1 MVTLVYVPAVFTR
14 CITCNAIG
22 SWGTHWNDYKYDKYM
37 DHFFLNSRPV
47 LCVQIYQHIYYHS
60 KWNVLGFSK
69 TNIDFTI
76 ICYKPFIFDTVYKC
90 YRIFL
95 LLCLFNVTFLSSN
108 LLLKSICWWLFNKNT
123 HIFTIMIK
131 SENMK
136 RYLYWHM
143 FLFSLIK
150 VHRNEKKGLLW

>member
-1 MVTLVYVPAVFTR
+1 MCSDLPAH
-14 CITCNAIG
+14 IL
-22 SWGTHWNDYKYDKYM
+22 S
-37 DHFFLNSRPV
+37 L
-47 LCVQIYQHIYYHS
+47 QIKCS
-60 KWNVLGFSK
+60 GCLPNGFSK

-76 ICYKPFIFDTVYKC
+76 ICYIPFIFDTVYKC

-150 VHRNEKKGLLW
+150 VHRNEQKEVYYGNVNIFFPFRTSRNTLGFFHCKCNGKFPYTLKPEVF